1 LEFLFLAVPIQSA
14 QSEPLTSYN
23 PHNPAPLGGTA
34 PQPFANNQQST
45 RKNKGSSTQFSQI
58 CMLGLLSLITGL
70 IEENAARFSGQ
81 T

>member
-1 LEFLFLAVPIQSA
+1 LEFLFLVAPIQSA

-23 PHNPAPLGGTA
+23 PHNLPSLGGTA
-34 PQPFANNQQST
+34 PQPFANNQQSP
-45 RKNKGSSTQFSQI
+45 RKNKGRSTQFSQF

-70 IEENAARFSGQ
+70 IEENASRFSGQ